1 MDENNHG
8 KEGKKPRLQVSWST
22 SPAEIKKMWSRE
34 IDELGMLSET
44 QKGVRCS
51 RVVKIFLVA
60 VNIFILAGACAI
72 LGIGIWT
79 HEVEYGSKQL
89 AGLIGVPLYQ
99 VDSVLMIVAGSS
111 ILLFTIVGLAGILLP
126 QKCLLGLHLS
136 VISFLAFILF
146 AGGILGYVFV
156 GELEDSVRGS
166 LLQSVKENYGL
177 PGKESITTSWDS
189 VQKNFECCGAY
200 GDENSTTSWYIYKK
214 ESFWFKD
221 GYNNGSFVPLSCCD
235 KKNQEVCTGRI
246 NITESWPP
254 RSPPPVVEV
263 PTNYT
268 LYMKGCYDQ
277 LEGYLTQNGILIG
290 TAAVVVG
297 VFMII
302 EIVMTIFYYRSLR

>member
-1 MDENNHG
+1 MQNDFVQ
-8 KEGKKPRLQVSWST
+8 K
-22 SPAEIKKMWSRE
+22 IKIPWNSIPVEFRKMWSRE

-44 QKGVRCS
+44 QKGFRCS
-51 RVVKIFLVA
+51 RIVKIFLVS
-60 VNIFILAGACAI
+60 VNIFILVGAIAI
-72 LGIGIWT
+72 LTIGIWT

-99 VDSVLMIVAGSS
+99 VDSVIMIIAGSS
-111 ILLFTIVGLAGILLP
+111 ILLFTIIGLGGILMP

-136 VISFLAFILF
+136 VITFLAIMLF
-146 AGGILGYVFV
+146 AAGILGFVFV

-166 LLQSVKENYGL
+166 LMQSVKENYGL
-177 PGKESITTSWDS
+177 PGKESITTSWDI
-189 VQKNFECCGAY
+189 VQQRFQCCGAY
-200 GDENSTTSWYIYKK
+200 GGKNTTTSWNLYKK
-214 ESFWFKD
+214 DSFWYKD
-221 GYNNGSFVPLSCCD
+221 HYNNGSYVPDSCCD
-235 KKNQEVCTGRI
+235 KTRNLDQCTGRV
-246 NITESWPP
+246 NLTEAWPP
-254 RSPPPVVEV
+254 RTPPPVVDM

-302 EIVMTIFYYRSLR
+302 EIVMTIFFYRSLH